1 MITNNVPGTFVMH
14 DHLHSRGGHGVT
26 WQIDGVPVPN
36 SNLASSGAQ
45 FNPKDVSSL
54 ETQRGGLAANYGDR
68 SYGVFNVVP
77 RSGFEDHR
85 FGEAAAEFGSYR
97 RADGYLSL
105 GDHTANDK
113 LAYFLSLNGNR
124 TDLGLERVDIR
135 TDSFGERW
143 DSLFGLTST
152 VGTPLSV
159 TEHEK
164 VWASVFSAFAEDTFR
179 ATSRLTINAGLR
191 FERFDGTLTE
201 HGTTPRVGVALAT
214 GRGTVLRASYGR
226 FYEHPQVATVSGP
239 VLQFALQEG
248 FDHDQREGGE
258 RSG

>member
-1 MITNNVPGTFVMH
+1 M
-14 DHLHSRGGHGVT
+14 
-26 WQIDGVPVPN
+26 PVPN
-36 SNLASSGAQ
+36 S
-45 FNPKDVSSL
+45 
-54 ETQRGGLAANYGDR
+54 
-68 SYGVFNVVP
+68 
-77 RSGFEDHR
+77 
-85 FGEAAAEFGSYR
+85 
-97 RADGYLSL
+97 
-105 GDHTANDK
+105 
-113 LAYFLSLNGNR
+113 NR

-214 GRGTVLRASYGR
+214 GR
-226 FYEHPQVATVSGP
+226 
-239 VLQFALQEG
+239 
-248 FDHDQREGGE
+248 
-258 RSG
+258 